1 MTRPKIAPSLMC
13 MNPMNVQR
21 DIEVMDREFDL
32 YHVDI
37 MDAHFCPNMALTPA
51 FTNELRRH
59 STLPI
64 DVHLMVEDPVMFTEM
79 LDLGPQDTYS
89 YQAETIERNAFR
101 LSSRVA
107 DKGSK
112 FGVVLSPSTPL
123 AAITGFAGQKFI
135 PEMLLKIK
143 QAVELRR
150 EYGLKYQIQL
160 DGACNRSTFRVL
172 NNAGAD
178 ILIVGNS
185 GLFSL
190 APTLPEAIDEFRSQF
205 LAETG
210 VDLTPR
216 DRAPSSQASGPS
228 GFLPVNASFTMRSNG
243 SVWRRSHAQPSSQ
256 ASAKRPVPAYSRS
269 RRSRPNDSRAMSMI
283 FSSIST
289 TLTRTGGRWVTSH
302 LGNEKPPPPMTAA
315 RESRGSSL
323 TMRACSRWYSQASSL
338 HSSSVA

>member
-1 MTRPKIAPSLMC
+1 MTALQIAPSLMC

-37 MDAHFCPNMALTPA
+37 MDGHFCPNMALSPA
-51 FTNELRRH
+51 FTNSLRRH
-59 STLPI
+59 SSLPI

-79 LDLGPQDTYS
+79 LDLGPEDTYS

-101 LSSRVA
+101 LAGRVA

-123 AAITGFAGQKFI
+123 AAIEGYKERIDLLTIMTVDTGFAGQKFI
-135 PEMLLKIK
+135 PEMLLKIR

-150 EYGLKYQIQL
+150 EHGLKYKIQL

-172 NNAGAD
+172 ANSGAD

-205 LAETG
+205 LTETG
-210 VDLTPR
+210 IDLA
-216 DRAPSSQASGPS
+216 APS
-228 GFLPVNASFTMRSNG
+228 
-243 SVWRRSHAQPSSQ
+243 
-256 ASAKRPVPAYSRS
+256 
-269 RRSRPNDSRAMSMI
+269 D
-283 FSSIST
+283 
-289 TLTRTGGRWVTSH
+289 
-302 LGNEKPPPPMTAA
+302 AA
-315 RESRGSSL
+315 
-323 TMRACSRWYSQASSL
+323 A
-338 HSSSVA
+338 